1 ASAKI
6 DIGNAHDDVKK
17 AYAFI
22 MAQENPLVKF
32 ALLRMMVIKGI
43 ILNPEEA
50 SKACMTAIESLESLE
65 DQYPLVQDLR
75 EIDLKKTSIIPDEKI
90 AKGIR
95 NSFLRS
101 WIFAWL
107 AEGHA
112 AVNPEKAMQ
121 LINSILLEGWLSQLE
136 PEEKAEVGIAVAKAL
151 LEIDPLKVEIDNP
164 LMKARSLVEYTSID
178 DYSSLDDGDA
188 DFFKLE
194 KAKIFLRIARVMVKQ
209 AKTKEDLNEAAI
221 VFAQVQEILE
231 NEISESETSH
241 EANFSSKHF
250 PLLMDLL
257 RFSIPVFYEAQSA
270 ETPNS

>member
-43 ILNPEEA
+43 NLNPGEA
-50 SKACMTAIESLESLE
+50 SRACMTAIESLESVE
-65 DQYPLVQDLR
+65 EQYSLVQDLR

-101 WIFAWL
+101 LIFAWL

-121 LINSILLEGWLSQLE
+121 LINSVLPEVSNQYE
-136 PEEKAEVGIAVAKAL
+136 PVQKAELGIAVAKAL
-151 LEIDPLKVEIDNP
+151 LEIDPLKVEIDDP
-164 LMKARSLVEYTSID
+164 LMKALTHVKSTSID
-178 DYSSLDDGDA
+178 DYNPLDRDDE
-188 DFFKLE
+188 DFLKPE
-194 KAKIFLRIARVMVKQ
+194 TAKIFLRIARAMVKQ
-209 AKTKEDLNEAAI
+209 AKTKEDLNKAAR
-221 VFAQVQEILE
+221 VFAQARDILK
-231 NEISESETSH
+231 NGISEAENSIQDT
-241 EANFSSKHF
+241 FSSYF
-250 PLLMDLL
+250 YLLMDLL
-257 RFSIPVFYEAQSA
+257 RFSIPVFDEAQPA